1 MGEEK
6 RKKEGGVF
14 ILPIW
19 NEGKKKDPKRQRK
32 MEKCADEKEKERG
45 KKEKNKKEK
54 QRKIEKS
61 LFPDRILR
69 SRFCSVISKQVLLN

>member
-1 MGEEK
+1 MGRKENLVESGAGRKIKRPKKFSMGEEK

-32 MEKCADEKEKERG
+32 MEKCAGEKEKER
-45 KKEKNKKEK
+45 KK
-54 QRKIEKS
+54 
-61 LFPDRILR
+61 
-69 SRFCSVISKQVLLN
+69 